1 MVSPLICNKADQF
14 LQILS
19 KSPTVA
25 GGAFV
30 GEKVIVC
37 SPMPHFNGLRNKI
50 VQIPREGLC
59 ITCYLLP
66 KHGKTC
72 DMIKA
77 SRFEDTIE
85 PL

>member
-19 KSPTVA
+19 KWPTVA

-50 VQIPREGLC
+50 VQIPGEGLC